1 MYLCDADRKEV
12 RCVVSYKTPDDYTG
26 ITLKYGEGAAGIVAQ
41 TKEPL
46 IIDDYRTW
54 PGRAA
59 VYDKDQPFTA
69 VISVPMIWQNDVT
82 GIIHVVHEVET
93 RRFTQSDLDLLTL
106 LASQAVIAINNA
118 RLVEQVQSHA
128 AKLQKRVIEVEERT
142 TELEKVN
149 EQLKKEIEDRAQ
161 TEEALRE
168 SEEMFRLFTEQN
180 MMGVIIIQDGLVKY
194 VNQAASEI
202 TEYSIGEALDWK
214 PNEFG
219 KLFHP
224 DDLEFV
230 MEQAQKKQEGAK
242 DVVTHYSYRLI
253 TKSGEVKWID
263 QYSKTITFEGKNADL
278 ITIIDITERVQTEE
292 ALRESEEKYKILTE
306 ESPLGLTLISEEGNY
321 KYLNPK
327 FVKMFGYALEDIPT
341 GKDWLRRAYP
351 NKEYRNQ
358 VISTWVDDL
367 KPATTGETRPRTFI
381 VTCRDNTEKI
391 IYFRPVSL
399 KNGDQLVTYEDI
411 TERKKAEEAQRK
423 SERELSIRNE
433 INSIFLTY
441 PDEEMYAE
449 ILKVILKVMESEYGT
464 FGYFDNHGSFVAP
477 AVTRKIYWEKCN
489 VPEKEIIFQKG
500 TFGGIWGKAIKE
512 RKTLISNEGPFKV
525 PEGHIPI
532 VNTMVTP
539 IIFRDEVISAIHIAN
554 NPDGYDEEDR
564 TMLRTIADNIA
575 PVLYARL
582 QRDKLV

>member
-1 MYLCDADRKEV
+1 MTKVNIMIVEDDAITAMDIENQLKNLGYGVSAKVAYGEDAIQKAKEN
-12 RCVVSYKTPDDYTG
+12 TPDLVLMDIVLKGEMDG
-26 ITLKYGEGAAGIVAQ
+26 IEAAGEI
-41 TKEPL
+41 
-46 IIDDYRTW
+46 RTQFDI
-54 PGRAA
+54 PVVFLTAYA
-59 VYDKDQPFTA
+59 DKDRLERASLTMPFGFILKPFQDRDFKVTIEMA
-69 VISVPMIWQNDVT
+69 LYVAKVDVERKQIGEALRERETRYRRLFENMLNGFAYCQMLYKDGRPDDFIYLNVNKAFGELTGLRDVIGKRVTEVIPGIKEATPEIFDIYARVAETGSPEQFEIDFMPLDIWLNISVYSPQKGYFV
-82 GIIHVVHEVET
+82 
-93 RRFTQSDLDLLTL
+93 
-106 LASQAVIAINNA
+106 AVFDNITE
-118 RLVEQVQSHA
+118 RKQVA
-128 AKLQKRVIEVEERT
+128 
-142 TELEKVN
+142 
-149 EQLKKEIEDRAQ
+149 
-161 TEEALRE
+161 EALRE

-194 VNQAASEI
+194 VNKAASEI

-253 TKSGEVKWID
+253 TKSGEAKWID

-278 ITIIDITERVQTEE
+278 ITII
-292 ALRESEEKYKILTE
+292 
-306 ESPLGLTLISEEGNY
+306 N
-321 KYLNPK
+321 
-327 FVKMFGYALEDIPT
+327 
-341 GKDWLRRAYP
+341 
-351 NKEYRNQ
+351 
-358 VISTWVDDL
+358 
-367 KPATTGETRPRTFI
+367 
-381 VTCRDNTEKI
+381 
-391 IYFRPVSL
+391 
-399 KNGDQLVTYEDI
+399 I

-423 SERELSIRNE
+423 SERELRIRNK

-464 FGYFDNHGSFVAP
+464 FGYFDNDGSFVAP

-554 NPDGYDEEDR
+554 NPDGYDEESR